1 MSLTP
6 VLPMCGAVI
15 ATICR
20 QYDGSVSV
28 SWYPVIPVLKTI
40 SPNVSPSAP
49 NPVPRK
55 VVPSSRMSRAGRAI
69 SVSPI
74 QASFPSSTVGTPRRK
89 VATTRPGSSIPA
101 KGVLRLLDAPAD
113 VTASAGAAGSYK
125 VR

>member
-1 MSLTP
+1 MTP

-15 ATICR
+15 ATICL

-49 NPVPRK
+49 NPVPRS
-55 VVPSSRMSRAGRAI
+55 VVPSSRTSRAGRACG
-69 SVSPI
+69 PTI

-113 VTASAGAAGSYK
+113 VTASAGAAGSYR